1 MIRLSFSVISVN
13 IAQPRPLAYQSKFIS
28 SGIDKKPVQGSMQL
42 SFTNLD
48 GDGQADLVH
57 HGGPDKALCAYPQ
70 EHYAYWERELDKTLG
85 YGAFGENLTVAGLV
99 ETDVHIGDIF
109 QWGEAVIQLSQ
120 PRQPCFKLSARHGVP
135 KLPKLL
141 EETGYTG
148 YYFRVLREGAVSA
161 QEPLQLLERH
171 PMAVSVESAN
181 QVMHKDKRNA
191 DAIRRLLELP
201 ELSESWQDTLRSR
214 LFALG

>member
-1 MIRLSFSVISVN
+1 LSPSIISVN
-13 IAQPRPLAYQSKFIS
+13 IAQPQPLAYQSKFVS
-28 SGIDKKPVQGSMQL
+28 SGIDKKPVQGSLQL

-57 HGGPDKALCAYPQ
+57 HGGADKALCAYPQ
-70 EHYAYWERELDKTLG
+70 EHYAYWEPVLGKTLG
-85 YGAFGENLTVAGLV
+85 YGAFGENLTVAGLA
-99 ETDVHIGDIF
+99 ETDVHIGDVF

-120 PRQPCFKLSARHGVP
+120 PRQPCFKLSAKHGEP
-135 KLPKLL
+135 KLPKLV

-161 QEPLQLLERH
+161 QSPLQLLERH
-171 PMAVSVESAN
+171 PLAISVEYAN

-191 DAIRRLLELP
+191 EAIRQLLELP
-201 ELSESWQDTLRSR
+201 ELSDSWRNTLQSR
-214 LFALG
+214 LSALS